1 VNVFN
6 DLRLSTVDSLG
17 CPVTA
22 FRLTVEGEGS
32 AELPTGAGNLVV
44 AGARLAF
51 LEAGFSGGGAP
62 GGCSG
67 WEGFPPVH
75 FHLTNRIPIGAGL
88 GSSSAA
94 IVAGLLAGLALTGH
108 ALAVGGE
115 ERLLQLAAG
124 VEGHVD
130 NLAPCLYGGAQIGVH
145 TAPPGGGGGGGGRWY
160 TTVLATPPGL
170 QCVLFIPHA
179 RQSTEGARAVL
190 PASVPRADA
199 VFNIG
204 RVALLVNALATGH
217 LGDLRLACEDA
228 LHQPARAALMPA
240 LAPAIAAALAAGAAA
255 AFLSGAGSAVM
266 AFTTGRKGDVF
277 GQRAEERTD
286 AAVAR
291 AMALAARGV
300 GVPGRVLITQP
311 TAMGAHVIEVDGD
324 ASAAISG
331 SAAHFELPLGSDELA
346 VLGTAL
352 PPPLPPAAVVPPP
365 PAAGAQPHLS
375 SSPAASAWEASRGGA
390 ASVRYLSTRGGGS
403 VGFAAAVLAGL
414 APDGGLYVPER
425 LPLLPPALLA
435 SWRGLSYAHVAARV
449 FSLFVGEDELPFSE
463 LEALCG
469 GAYGL
474 GGVGG
479 SAPTWDTPEVAP
491 VVAIPFEPLCGGAEG
506 TAGCGRLFVAEHF
519 HGPTCA
525 FKDLALQLLG
535 RLFAHLLARQAA
547 GGGGG
552 RGDVAAALP
561 TKLTVLGATSG
572 DTGSAALAGL
582 RGLPRLSAVILHP
595 EGRVARVQAL
605 QMTTVLD
612 ANVHNVAV
620 AGASFDDCQA
630 AVKAAF
636 TNGAFAAKHSLVAV
650 NSINWAR
657 VLAQTAY
664 HVWTYLRWL
673 DARGASTPGGGSE
686 PPALTLVVP
695 TGNFG
700 NALSAHYARALGV
713 PLRVHVATNANDA
726 MHRFISGRDGGVGG
740 SARAAP
746 TLAPSMDITAAS
758 NVERFIYH
766 AAAGDGAAGIGSG
779 GCGDAAAGAAAV
791 RRWAAREAALPPAV
805 FDAAAAAFTS
815 SAADDAAIDRTI
827 ARALRDSG
835 YALCPH
841 TACAVFAVDTV
852 PALAAAARAGAL
864 VVCATAHPAKF
875 AAGTPALA
883 RAGLYFAEVEGEG
896 TAPCAPLCAR
906 AAAEAA
912 AAFQRNGGV
921 GGPRPALPQQL
932 RGLWDRPTRCARL
945 QGGTGLERRVADFV
959 DAIATVSGGVLGGV

>member
-1 VNVFN
+1 MPFYQSQTSANLGPGFDCLGIAVNVFN

-17 CPVTA
+17 RPVDA

-32 AELPTGAGNLVV
+32 ADLPTGADNLVV

-51 LEAGFSGGGAP
+51 IEAGFSGGGAP
-62 GGCSG
+62 AGGSTG

-124 VEGHVD
+124 IEGHVD

-145 TAPPGGGGGGGGRWY
+145 TAPPGGGSGGAAGGGRWY
-160 TTVLATPPGL
+160 TTALATPPGL

-179 RQSTEGARAVL
+179 RQSTAGARAVL
-190 PASVPRADA
+190 PASVPRGDA

-204 RVALLVNALATGH
+204 RVALLVNAFATGH
-217 LGDLRLACEDA
+217 LSDLRLACEDA

-266 AFTTGRKGDVF
+266 ALATGRKGDVF
-277 GQRAEERTD
+277 GQRAEERSD

-311 TAMGAHVIEVDGD
+311 TAVGAHVIEVDGD

-346 VLGTAL
+346 SLGAASPRAACA
-352 PPPLPPAAVVPPP
+352 PPSAPAA
-365 PAAGAQPHLS
+365 AAR
-375 SSPAASAWEASRGGA
+375 AAARGCGGA
-390 ASVRYLSTRGGGS
+390 LASVRYVSTRGGGGS

-425 LPLLPPALLA
+425 LPTLPPALLA

-463 LEALCG
+463 LEALCE
-469 GAYGL
+469 GAYGGS
-474 GGVGG
+474 GGAGG
-479 SAPTWDTPEVAP
+479 APAWDTPEVAP
-491 VVAIPFEPLCGGAEG
+491 VVAIPFEPLCGEGA
-506 TAGCGRLFVAEHF
+506 AGCGRLLVAEHF

-535 RLFAHLLARQAA
+535 RLFAHLLARPAA
-547 GGGGG
+547 G
-552 RGDVAAALP
+552 DAAAAAALP
-561 TKLTVLGATSG
+561 TRLTILGATSG
-572 DTGSAALAGL
+572 DTGSAAIAGL

-620 AGASFDDCQA
+620 AGGASFDDCQA

-636 TNGAFAAKHSLVAV
+636 ADCAFAAKHSLTAV

-657 VLAQTAY
+657 VLAQTA
-664 HVWTYLRWL
+664 
-673 DARGASTPGGGSE
+673 
-686 PPALTLVVP
+686 
-695 TGNFG
+695 
-700 NALSAHYARALGV
+700 
-713 PLRVHVATNANDA
+713 
-726 MHRFISGRDGGVGG
+726 
-740 SARAAP
+740 
-746 TLAPSMDITAAS
+746 
-758 NVERFIYH
+758 
-766 AAAGDGAAGIGSG
+766 
-779 GCGDAAAGAAAV
+779 
-791 RRWAAREAALPPAV
+791 
-805 FDAAAAAFTS
+805 
-815 SAADDAAIDRTI
+815 
-827 ARALRDSG
+827 
-835 YALCPH
+835 
-841 TACAVFAVDTV
+841 
-852 PALAAAARAGAL
+852 
-864 VVCATAHPAKF
+864 
-875 AAGTPALA
+875 
-883 RAGLYFAEVEGEG
+883 
-896 TAPCAPLCAR
+896 
-906 AAAEAA
+906 
-912 AAFQRNGGV
+912 
-921 GGPRPALPQQL
+921 
-932 RGLWDRPTRCARL
+932 
-945 QGGTGLERRVADFV
+945 
-959 DAIATVSGGVLGGV
+959 